1 MTNRQQARGVV
12 RLDDEAATRDY
23 GRRLAA
29 ELLTDGVLLLCGEMG
44 AGKTVLAQGI
54 AEGLGVD
61 PSRVQ
66 SPTFTLVHEYRGA
79 AVSMIHVDLFRL
91 DPNEVAALGLE
102 ETLAQPAV
110 KVVEWAERLPFA
122 VPGARMLVL
131 RRLVGGGRE
140 AEELSSMNQGVKGR
154 QGATS

>member
-29 ELLTDGVLLLCGEMG
+29 ELLPDGVLLLCGEMG

-54 AEGLGVD
+54 AEGLGLD
-61 PSRVQ
+61 SSRVQ
-66 SPTFTLVHEYRGA
+66 SPTFTLVHEYRGG

-131 RRLVGGGRE
+131 RRRVGGGRE
-140 AEELSSMNQGVKGR
+140 AEELSR
-154 QGATS
+154 R